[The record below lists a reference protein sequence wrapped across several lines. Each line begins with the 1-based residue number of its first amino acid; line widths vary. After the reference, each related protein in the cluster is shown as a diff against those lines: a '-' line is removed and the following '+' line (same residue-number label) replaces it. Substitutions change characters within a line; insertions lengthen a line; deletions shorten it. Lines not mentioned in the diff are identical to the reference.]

1 MDVLKHPMFLAS
13 KIEKVGRER
22 LQRCRTHLLMRMTI
36 VVMIAARKT
45 KPPKTPKAMIP
56 PAKNM
61 S

>member
-1 MDVLKHPMFLAS
+1 M
-13 KIEKVGRER
+13 GRER

-56 PAKNM
+56 PAKKE
-61 S
+61 SEVG